1 MTIIRDS
8 KVASLLPWLHVNSSM
23 LRTHTCGELTRTH
36 AKKTVTLCGW
46 VHRRRDHGG
55 LIFIDLRDRYGFTQV
70 VIDPTNKPAFAI
82 GEKVR
87 PEWVL
92 KITGTV
98 RKRLEGA
105 ERKENPTGEIEVL
118 VDTVDVLNEAKTPP
132 FEIDVEK
139 DVGEDLRLQYR
150 YLDLRRERM
159 RRNIVLRHSLM
170 QATRRFFYDRGF
182 IEIETPILI
191 KGTPEGARE
200 YIVPSRVYHGQF
212 YVLPQSPQQ
221 LKQLSMIGGIDRY
234 MQIARCFRDEDLRG
248 DRQPEFTQM
257 DLEMS
262 FVTAEDIMAINEE
275 ALIAI
280 TKEVRPDVKIQ
291 SVPFPRMT
299 WEEAMNRYGSDKPD
313 IRYDLPL
320 EDVSDLCRDCG
331 FSIFADAIRRK
342 GMVKALRIDGGAT
355 FSHKEIDDLT
365 ETAKVYGA
373 KGLAW
378 MKRVK
383 DKLEGVPVEKLG
395 ADVSGKIAKKVGMKE
410 GDIVFFTA
418 DTFEV
423 AATSLGAVRIEI
435 ARRRKLPDPNVFAFL
450 WITDFPMFEIEKE
463 TKQIAAMHHPFTRP
477 KTQDRARLK
486 SDPLSVKAE
495 AYDIVLNGYEIGGGS
510 VRIHEQDLQKQIFDI
525 LKISDE
531 DAERRFGHML
541 KAFQYG
547 APPHGGIA
555 WGLDRMAMLY
565 AGEPNIR
572 EVIAFPKD
580 QKGKDLLLGAP
591 SLIPDIQLKELG
603 IKIAQE

>member
-1 MTIIRDS
+1 
-8 KVASLLPWLHVNSSM
+8 M
-23 LRTHTCGELTRTH
+23 LRTHTCGELT
-36 AKKTVTLCGW
+36 AKNAGKTTTLCGW

-55 LIFIDLRDRYGFTQV
+55 LIFVDLRDRYGFTQIV
-70 VIDPTNKPAFAI
+70 FDPKNKQVFSQA
-82 GEKVR
+82 EKIR

-92 KITGTV
+92 KITGAV
-98 RKRLEGA
+98 RKRVEGA
-105 ERKENPTGEIEVL
+105 ERKENPTGEIEIL
-118 VDTVDVLNEAKTPP
+118 VEKLEILNESKTPP
-132 FEIDVEK
+132 FEIDQEK
-139 DVGEDLRLQYR
+139 DVGEDVRLQYR

-159 RRNIVLRHSLM
+159 SRNMVLRHRLL

-182 IEIETPILI
+182 IEVETPILI

-200 YIVPSRVYHGQF
+200 YIVPSRLFHGLF

-221 LKQLSMIGGIDRY
+221 LKQLSMVAGLDRY

-262 FVTAEDIMAINEE
+262 FATAEDVMQVNEE

-280 TKEVRPDVKIQ
+280 TKELKPDVKIQ
-291 SVPFPRMT
+291 AIPFPRFS
-299 WEEAMNRYGSDKPD
+299 WQEAMEKYGSDKPD
-313 IRYDLPL
+313 LRFGLAFTP
-320 EDVSDLCRDCG
+320 VTDLCDGCG
-331 FSIFADAIRRK
+331 FSVFADTVARK
-342 GMVKALRIDGGAT
+342 GIVQALRMPGAAF
-355 FSHKEIDDLT
+355 FSRKEIDDLT
-365 ETAKVYGA
+365 ESAKIYGA

-378 MKRVK
+378 IKRVK
-383 DKLEGVPVEKLG
+383 GKYEGVPVSKLG
-395 ADVSGKIAKKVGMKE
+395 DDLTEKIGQRLGMQD
-410 GDIVFFTA
+410 GDIAFFTA

-423 AATSLGAVRIEI
+423 ACVSLGAVRNEI
-435 ARRRKLPDPNVFAFL
+435 ARKLKLIPGNVFAFC
-450 WITDFPMFEIEKE
+450 WVTDFPMFEIEKE

-477 KTQDRARLK
+477 KDQDRARLK
-486 SDPLSVKAE
+486 TDPLSVKAE

-510 VRIHEQDLQKQIFDI
+510 VRIHERELQKEIFDI

-531 DAERRFGHML
+531 DAERRFGHIL

-555 WGLDRMAMLY
+555 WGLDRIAMLF

-580 QKGKDLLLGAP
+580 QKGKDLLLAAP
-591 SLIPDIQLKELG
+591 SVVPDAQLRELG
-603 IKIAQE
+603 IRVAEE

>member
-1 MTIIRDS
+1 
-8 KVASLLPWLHVNSSM
+8 M
-23 LRTHTCGELTRTH
+23 LRTHTCGELTVRDAGKET
-36 AKKTVTLCGW
+36 TLCGW

-55 LIFIDLRDRYGFTQV
+55 LIFVDLRDRYGFTQIV
-70 VIDPTNKPAFAI
+70 FDPKNKETFASA
-82 GEKVR
+82 EKIR

-92 KITGTV
+92 HIEGSV
-98 RKRLEGA
+98 RKRVEGA
-105 ERKENPTGEIEVL
+105 ERKENPTGAIEVL
-118 VDTVDVLNEAKTPP
+118 VEKLDVLNEAKTPP

-139 DVGEDLRLQYR
+139 DVGEEIRLQYR

-159 RRNIVLRHSLM
+159 SRNMVLRHRLL
-170 QATRRFFYDRGF
+170 QATRRFFYDRDF
-182 IEIETPILI
+182 VEIETPILI

-200 YIVPSRVYHGQF
+200 YIVPSRLYRGQF

-221 LKQLSMIGGIDRY
+221 LKQLSMVAGIDRY

-262 FVTAEDIMAINEE
+262 FVTAEDVMQINEE

-280 TKEVRPDVKIQ
+280 TKELKPDVKIQ
-291 SVPFPRMT
+291 TVPFPRFT
-299 WEEAMNRYGSDKPD
+299 WQDAMEKYGSDKPD
-313 IRYDLPL
+313 LRYGLAL
-320 EDVSDLCRDCG
+320 VTVTDLCDKCG
-331 FSIFADAIRRK
+331 FAVFADTVARK
-342 GMVKALRIDGGAT
+342 GIVQALRVPGGAS
-355 FSHKEIDDLT
+355 FSRKDIDDLT
-365 ETAKVYGA
+365 EVAKIYGA

-378 MKRVK
+378 IKSTK
-383 DKLEGVPVEKLG
+383 GKYEGVPVSKLG
-395 ADVSGKIAKKVGMKE
+395 EDLTKKICERLQMQD

-423 AATSLGAVRIEI
+423 ACLSLGAVRCAI
-435 ARRRKLPDPNVFAFL
+435 ARRLKLIPENVFAFC

-477 KTQDRARLK
+477 KDADRANLK
-486 SDPLSVKAE
+486 TDPLHVKAE

-510 VRIHEQDLQKQIFDI
+510 IRIHERDLQKEIFDI
-525 LKISDE
+525 LKVTDE

-555 WGLDRMAMLY
+555 WGLDRIAMLF

-580 QKGKDLLLGAP
+580 QKGKDLLLAAP
-591 SLIPDIQLKELG
+591 SIVPDAQLKELG
-603 IKIAQE
+603 IRVSET

>member
-1 MTIIRDS
+1 
-8 KVASLLPWLHVNSSM
+8 M
-23 LRTHTCGELTRTH
+23 LRTHTCGELTVKNAGKPT
-36 AKKTVTLCGW
+36 TLCGW

-55 LIFIDLRDRYGFTQV
+55 LIFVDLRDRYGFTQV
-70 VIDPTNKPAFAI
+70 VFDPENKSTFAAA
-82 GEKVR
+82 EKIR

-92 KITGTV
+92 NITGLV

-105 ERKENPTGEIEVL
+105 ERKENPTGGIEVL
-118 VDTVDVLNEAKTPP
+118 VEKLEVLNEAKTPP

-139 DVGEDLRLQYR
+139 DVGEEVRLQYR

-159 RRNIVLRHSLM
+159 SRNMVLRHRLL
-170 QATRRFFYDRGF
+170 QATRRFFYDRDF

-200 YIVPSRVYHGQF
+200 YIVPSRLYHGQF

-221 LKQLSMIGGIDRY
+221 LKQLSMVAGLDRY

-262 FVTAEDIMAINEE
+262 FVTAEDVMRINEE

-280 TKEVRPDVKIQ
+280 TKELKPDVKMQAI
-291 SVPFPRMT
+291 PFPRFS
-299 WEEAMNRYGSDKPD
+299 WQEAMEKYGSDKPD
-313 IRYDLPL
+313 LRFGLAL
-320 EDVSDLCRDCG
+320 ANVTDLCDKCG
-331 FSIFADAIRRK
+331 FAVFADTVARK
-342 GMVKALRIDGGAT
+342 GIVQALRVPGAAS
-355 FSHKEIDDLT
+355 FSRKEIDDLT
-365 ETAKVYGA
+365 ETAKIYGA

-378 MKRVK
+378 IKLVK
-383 DKLEGVPVEKLG
+383 GKYEGVPVAKLG
-395 ADVSGKIAKKVGMKE
+395 DDLTKKIGE
-410 GDIVFFTA
+410 RLQLQDGDIAFFTA
-418 DTFEV
+418 DMFEV
-423 AATSLGAVRIEI
+423 ACLSLGAVRCEI
-435 ARRRKLPDPNVFAFL
+435 ARRLKLIPENVFAFC

-477 KTQDRARLK
+477 KNEDRAKLQL
-486 SDPLSVKAE
+486 DPLHVKAE

-510 VRIHEQDLQKQIFDI
+510 IRIHERDLQKEIFDI
-525 LKISDE
+525 LKVSDE

-555 WGLDRMAMLY
+555 WGLDRIAMLF

-580 QKGKDLLLGAP
+580 QKGKDLLLAAP
-591 SLIPDIQLKELG
+591 SIVPESQLKELG
-603 IKIAQE
+603 IRTVEE